1 MVSLSLLRIK
11 ALHRVLSI
19 CTIIFLIGDCQ
30 ALENEEMGIKK
41 SDFPS
46 DFAFGVATSA
56 GQIEGSADE
65 GGRTPSVWDTY
76 AATPGNIE
84 DGSNVSVA
92 IDSYKR
98 YKEDIKY
105 IKDLGTNYYRF
116 SISWSRILPKGS
128 LRGGVNKEGI
138 DHYNSL
144 IDELIKNGITP
155 FVTILHFD
163 TPQALED
170 RYGGFLNGSIVDDFK
185 DYCELL
191 FKTYGDRVKNW
202 ITINEPFVVALGYD
216 LGKGPPGRCSLPP
229 PIGPCKAGN
238 SSTEPYIVGHNLII
252 AHARAAKLYK
262 HKYQAKQGGQI
273 GITLVGEFIEPLNP
287 ESPDDKAAAERYVD
301 FLLGW
306 FVEPLLFGDYPMT
319 MRTIVQERLPT
330 FTTKEKNL
338 VKGSVDFIGL
348 NYYTSRYGTK
358 AKPMVPT
365 HYLGDFLVK
374 ASVEKDGIPIGPK
387 ATGNDY
393 IYSYP
398 QGLQKLLEFMKQ
410 KYQNITIYITEN
422 GISEATVPDRHLD
435 DYVND
440 DYRIM
445 FIFQHLYYVN
455 KAMKNGVNV
464 KGYFYWSLF
473 DSFEGRQGYTQRF
486 GLYFIDYN
494 DDYKC
499 IPKKSAKWL
508 HCFLKDNI
516 TQLTT
521 LSEQTSMCASNATKD
536 NNDSPSGALTTAA
549 VAILGTLI
557 GFFAL
562 FVLPTFCETEE
573 DLRRSQI
580 PYHH

>member
-1 MVSLSLLRIK
+1 MNIK
-11 ALHRVLSI
+11 R
-19 CTIIFLIGDCQ
+19 
-30 ALENEEMGIKK
+30 
-41 SDFPS
+41 SDFPN

-56 GQIEGSADE
+56 GQIEGSANK

-76 AATPGNIE
+76 AAIPGNIE
-84 DGSNVSVA
+84 DGSNPSTA
-92 IDSYKR
+92 IDSYNR
-98 YKEDIKY
+98 YKEDIEY
-105 IKDLGTNYYRF
+105 IKELGTNYYRF
-116 SISWSRILPKGS
+116 SISWTRILPKGS

-138 DHYNSL
+138 DHYNNL
-144 IDELIKNGITP
+144 IDELISNGITP

-163 TPQALED
+163 TPQALEN

-216 LGKGPPGRCSLPP
+216 IGLAPTSRCSLPP

-238 SSTEPYIVGHNLII
+238 SSIEPYIVAHNLIL

-262 HKYQAKQGGQI
+262 KKYQALQGGQI
-273 GITLVGEFIEPLNP
+273 GITLVGEFIESLNP
-287 ESPDDKAAAERYVD
+287 ECLEDKAAAERYVD

-306 FVEPLLFGDYPMT
+306 FVEPLVFGEYPLT
-319 MRTIVQERLPT
+319 MRTIVEERLPT
-330 FTTKEKNL
+330 FTSKDKNL

-348 NYYTSRYGTK
+348 NYYTSKYGTN
-358 AKPMVPT
+358 AKPMEPT
-365 HYLGDFLVK
+365 HYLGDFSVK
-374 ASVEKDGIPIGPK
+374 TSVEKNGIPIGPK
-387 ATGNDY
+387 ATGTNN

-398 QGLQKLLEFMKQ
+398 QGLQKLLEFMSQ

-422 GISEATVPDRHLD
+422 GIPEASVPDRHLE

-445 FIFQHLYYVN
+445 FILQHLYYVN
-455 KAMKNGVNV
+455 QAIKNGVNV

-473 DSFEGRQGYTQRF
+473 DSFEGEHGYNTRF
-486 GLYFIDYN
+486 GLFFIDYN
-494 DDYKC
+494 NNYKR

-508 HCFLKDNI
+508 HCFLKHNI
-516 TQLTT
+516 TQPSTLLEESSMFGSNTT
-521 LSEQTSMCASNATKD
+521 QK
-536 NNDSPSGALTTAA
+536 NNESPNGTLTTAA
-549 VAILGTLI
+549 VSIIGTFI

-573 DLRRSQI
+573 QLMMNQSSFN
-580 PYHH
+580 